1 MVGAYPSNPVLEGDA
16 ANEDEEQDLQ
26 VALFLCQEASAV
38 ASIVALNIS
47 HWENYRTGSNHCERM
62 LGAKAKERQQLDIT
76 KYVDEIDCSLFCCK
90 YQMNKSSF
98 YTLLGIIERHM
109 KNDGSS

>member
-16 ANEDEEQDLQ
+16 ANEDKEQDLQ

-47 HWENYRTGSNHCERM
+47 HWENYRTGSNHCGCM
-62 LGAKAKERQQLDIT
+62 LGAKTKERQ
-76 KYVDEIDCSLFCCK
+76 
-90 YQMNKSSF
+90 
-98 YTLLGIIERHM
+98 
-109 KNDGSS
+109 

>member
-26 VALFLCQEASAV
+26 VALFLCQEASAI

-47 HWENYRTGSNHCERM
+47 HWENYRTGSNHCGRM
-62 LGAKAKERQQLDIT
+62 LGAKTKER
-76 KYVDEIDCSLFCCK
+76 
-90 YQMNKSSF
+90 
-98 YTLLGIIERHM
+98 
-109 KNDGSS
+109 